1 MLPAMFYCA
10 IEASIKSELDWYG
23 KAKCSTFAPLHWKVT
38 AMSRLKDETLSIR
51 TSAEI
56 KQLLRV
62 AAERE
67 RRSVASMIEIL
78 VLEYARKHDL
88 KPERQDNDPTNG
100 GV

>member
-1 MLPAMFYCA
+1 
-10 IEASIKSELDWYG
+10 
-23 KAKCSTFAPLHWKVT
+23 
-38 AMSRLKDETLSIR
+38 MSRMKDETLSIR

-56 KQLLRV
+56 KNLMRL

-88 KPERQDNDPTNG
+88 MPNHQCAPPSKED
-100 GV
+100 V

>member
-1 MLPAMFYCA
+1 
-10 IEASIKSELDWYG
+10 
-23 KAKCSTFAPLHWKVT
+23 
-38 AMSRLKDETLSIR
+38 MSRMKDETLSIR

-78 VLEYARKHDL
+78 VLEYAKAHGVKLDRPANDL
-88 KPERQDNDPTNG
+88 GKEVD
-100 GV
+100 